1 MRKIKGLIFGLFL
14 AFLFLWPTVLP
25 AAVISIEQRDLYA
38 VYFLGPEFSGT
49 SLPYVLTKF
58 GPGNINLLERID
70 IVLDQEGRVAGI
82 ELVYTPPNGLRRHV
96 FLRNVSGWVFEEVRP
111 GAKGKRV
118 TIRLITSEDLNRLD

>member
-1 MRKIKGLIFGLFL
+1 MRKTRGLIGGLFL

-25 AAVISIEQRDLYA
+25 AAVISIEQRELYA
-38 VYFLGPEFSGT
+38 VYFFSPEFSST

-58 GPGNINLLERID
+58 GPGNINFLERID
-70 IVLDQEGRVAGI
+70 IVLDQEGRVAGV
-82 ELVYTPPNGLRRHV
+82 ELVYTPPDGLRRHV
-96 FLRNVSGWVFEEVRP
+96 FLRNVSGWMFEEVRP